1 MHLLLLSLLL
11 LTPLAVVFGAPA
23 TPTDFKSLLGNL
35 TGIINILIPLLFALT
50 FLTVMWGII
59 KAWIMGDAT
68 SEDVEKGKRIAFIG
82 IIVLAVMSAIW
93 GILSLLKEG
102 LFG

>member
-1 MHLLLLSLLL
+1 MYLLFLLSLFLA
-11 LTPLAVVFGAPA
+11 PLATIFAAPA
-23 TPTDFKSLLGNL
+23 TPTDLKSLLGNF

-93 GILSLLKEG
+93 GILTLLKEG

>member
-1 MHLLLLSLLL
+1 MHVLFLISLFFAP
-11 LTPLAVVFGAPA
+11 LTIVLAAPA
-23 TPTDFKSLLGNL
+23 TPTDLKSLLANF

-93 GILSLLKEG
+93 GILTLLKEG